1 MAGLASQGSSNVYHP
16 YLIKLNCK
24 GELQWEHYFG
34 NTQTIAN
41 VNTRVIVTADS
52 GYVMIS
58 NLGVYTNY
66 NGFAV
71 KMDASGNI
79 IWQKLLNLSNSNDNI
94 NDVYETA
101 DGHLIIAASL
111 KDFPDVGLVKLR

>member
-1 MAGLASQGSSNVYHP
+1 
-16 YLIKLNCK
+16 
-24 GELQWEHYFG
+24 
-34 NTQTIAN
+34 
-41 VNTRVIVTADS
+41 
-52 GYVMIS
+52 MIS

-79 IWQKLLNLSNSNDNI
+79 IWQKLLNHSNTNDNI

-111 KDFPDVGLVKLR
+111 KDFPDVGLVKLARMVVWYGAELMEMPISMMMVQWCANWPMAIT